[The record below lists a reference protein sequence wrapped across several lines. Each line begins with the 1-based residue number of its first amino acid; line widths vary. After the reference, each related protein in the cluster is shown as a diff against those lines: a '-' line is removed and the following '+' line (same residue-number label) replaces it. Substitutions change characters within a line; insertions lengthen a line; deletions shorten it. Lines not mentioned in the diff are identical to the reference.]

1 LYELKISKLFQE
13 DTSSCYKYI
22 KNNLEAPMAANN
34 LRKEVK
40 EKLDKISEKPTHRP
54 LVNDRYLANLGYRL
68 QQVKNYLIF
77 YIIGEDD
84 EHIKIVR
91 YLYCKR
97 DWINILKEINLEE
110 LFDES

>member
-1 LYELKISKLFQE
+1 MYELKISKLFQE
-13 DTSSCYKYI
+13 DTSSCYNYI
-22 KNNLEAPMAANN
+22 KNTLEAPMAADN

-54 LVNDRYLANLGYRL
+54 LVSDKYLANLGYRL
-68 QQVKNYLIF
+68 QQVKKYLIF
-77 YIIGEDD
+77 YIISDD

-97 DWINILKEINLEE
+97 DWIKILKEINLEE
-110 LFDES
+110 LFHES